1 MSHVPVST
9 SRHPKAKPIPIHR
22 RGDAGRP
29 VGPTRVSQSLPPA
42 APVIGSMPPPSTMA
56 GIPDLALPP
65 PSPAGVSFSVCGCA
79 GRYFPRTL
87 LDHATTTPSCSR
99 ARNVSTG
106 PAHSRTLC
114 YTCCCLACP
123 LHSTL
128 AVILAPR
135 YTLHQLP
142 QLPSSSFKQP
152 SR

>member
-29 VGPTRVSQSLPPA
+29 GGPTRVSQSLPPA

-79 GRYFPRTL
+79 GRYFRRALLVRPHADLALLLRPHAHAPACTALASSPRPT
-87 LDHATTTPSCSR
+87 CSTR
-99 ARNVSTG
+99 AVF
-106 PAHSRTLC
+106 
-114 YTCCCLACP
+114 LA
-123 LHSTL
+123 L
-128 AVILAPR
+128 R
-135 YTLHQLP
+135 YTLRQLP

-152 SR
+152 NH